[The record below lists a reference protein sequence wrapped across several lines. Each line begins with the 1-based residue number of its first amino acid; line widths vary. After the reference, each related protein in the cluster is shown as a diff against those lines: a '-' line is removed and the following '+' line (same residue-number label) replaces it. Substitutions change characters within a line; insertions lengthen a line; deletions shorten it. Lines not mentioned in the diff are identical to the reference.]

1 MTLELNR
8 LNRRFSDYP
17 ALNDVSLSIAPGE
30 FLALLGPSGSGKT
43 TLLRILAGLD
53 YPESGQVTF
62 NGKDY
67 LAAAPRERNVGL
79 VFQHYALFRHLTV
92 AENVAFGL
100 RVRSRR
106 VRPKRAEIDA
116 RVDHLLKRVQ
126 LDGFGKRYPSQL
138 SGGQRQRVA
147 LARALAVEPDL
158 LLLDEPFG
166 ALDAQ
171 VRVTLRRWL
180 RRLHEE
186 LQLTTVFVTHD
197 QEEALELADRI
208 AVMNRGRIEQV
219 GTPREIY
226 QQPAT
231 PFVCEFI
238 GKANRLALRREGERF
253 AAGGWTF
260 ANDPWMGEHA
270 QAIAYVRPEHLTLS
284 ATPMPGAWRARLRH
298 VYLAGSVAHLD
309 LEVAALDHALEA
321 DIASEDLAR
330 MGLRDGDGL
339 YVSPSHAVIFPLER
353 DGAPIASDRWLW
365 RAGMVTPPTR
375 LPMVR
380 RSEAELGAHR
390 VDGGIQR

>member
-1 MTLELNR
+1 MTLELTR

-43 TLLRILAGLD
+43 TLLRILAGLE
-53 YPESGQVTF
+53 YPESGEVTLD
-62 NGKDY
+62 GKDF
-67 LAAAPRERNVGL
+67 LAAAPRQRKVGL

-100 RVRSRR
+100 RVRTRR
-106 VRPKRAEIDA
+106 MRPKRAEIDA
-116 RVDHLLKRVQ
+116 RVAQLLKRVQ
-126 LDGFGKRYPSQL
+126 LDGLGRRYPGQL

-180 RRLHEE
+180 RGLHEE
-186 LQLTTVFVTHD
+186 LGLTTVFVTHD

-219 GTPREIY
+219 GTPQEIY

-238 GKANRLALRREGERF
+238 GKVNRLPLRREGERWVHG
-253 AAGGWTF
+253 AWTVGD
-260 ANDPWMGEHA
+260 DPWLGEHA
-270 QAIAYVRPEHLTLS
+270 QAVAYVRAEHLTLCT
-284 ATPMPGAWRARLRH
+284 TPLPGAWRVRLRH
-298 VYLAGSVAHLD
+298 IYPAGSVAHL
-309 LEVAALDHALEA
+309 ELDAGAQGAPLEA
-321 DIASEDLAR
+321 DLASEDLAR
-330 MGLRDGDGL
+330 LELRAGAEIYVAPARAVVFPLDRDGQPLADGRWQWQAG
-339 YVSPSHAVIFPLER
+339 VV
-353 DGAPIASDRWLW
+353 APPA
-365 RAGMVTPPTR
+365 R
-375 LPMVR
+375 LALR
-380 RSEAELGAHR
+380 RSESKLGAQR
-390 VDGGIQR
+390 VDGWVQR

>member
-1 MTLELNR
+1 MTLELSH
-8 LNRRFSDYP
+8 LSRRFSGMS
-17 ALNDVSLSIAPGE
+17 ALDDVSLAIAPGE

-53 YPESGQVTF
+53 YPDTGTVQQDGRDF
-62 NGKDY
+62 
-67 LAAAPRERNVGL
+67 LAAPARERKVGL

-100 RVRSRR
+100 RVRSRKSRPSRTDITER
-106 VRPKRAEIDA
+106 VEQ
-116 RVDHLLKRVQ
+116 LLKRVQ
-126 LDGFGKRYPSQL
+126 LDGYGRRYPTQL

-180 RRLHEE
+180 RELHED
-186 LQLTTVFVTHD
+186 LGLTTVFVTHD

-219 GTPREIY
+219 GTPEAIY

-238 GKANRLALRREGERF
+238 GKVNKLPLAKVNHRLG
-253 AAGGWTF
+253 AGDWILDG
-260 ANDPWMGEHA
+260 DPWNGRHA
-270 QAIAYVRPEHLTLS
+270 NAVAYVRPEHLSLGAAETG
-284 ATPMPGAWRARLRH
+284 PGWMARLRH
-298 VYLAGSVAHLD
+298 VYLAGSVAHLELD
-309 LEVAALDHALEA
+309 VPSIDQTLEVDVGGEDVARLGLQVGAELRVAPRRAVVFAMDGEGGHASVAGRWVWQAPGAFGPPDARAA
-321 DIASEDLAR
+321 
-330 MGLRDGDGL
+330 
-339 YVSPSHAVIFPLER
+339 AVT
-353 DGAPIASDRWLW
+353 A
-365 RAGMVTPPTR
+365 RAGR
-375 LPMVR
+375 
-380 RSEAELGAHR
+380 
-390 VDGGIQR
+390 

>member
-1 MTLELNR
+1 MTLELTR

-67 LAAAPRERNVGL
+67 LAAAPRDRNVGL

-106 VRPKRAEIDA
+106 TRPKRHEIDA
-116 RVDHLLKRVQ
+116 RVEQLLKRVQ
-126 LDGFGKRYPSQL
+126 LDGFGQRFPSQL

-186 LQLTTVFVTHD
+186 LGLTTVFVTHD

-238 GKANRLALRREGERF
+238 GKVNRLTLRREGERF
-253 AAGGWTF
+253 LAGGWIF
-260 ANDPWMGEHA
+260 ADEPWAGEHA

-284 ATPMPGAWRARLRH
+284 TTPMAGAWRARLRH

-309 LEVAALDHALEA
+309 LEVAALDQPLEA
-321 DIASEDLAR
+321 DVASEDLAR
-330 MGLRDGDGL
+330 MGLHAGAEL
-339 YVSPSHAVIFPLER
+339 FVSPSHSVIFPLDRE
-353 DGAPIASDRWLW
+353 DKPVAEDRWLW
-365 RAGMVTPPTR
+365 RAGVVNPPVR
-375 LPMVR
+375 LPIK
-380 RSEAELGAHR
+380 RSEVELGAHR
-390 VDGGIQR
+390 VDGGVQR